1 MARMVLEN
9 ILHWDLKIF
18 IKIYGLNGKRLFD
31 RLIYRISR
39 LGDGYAYVIIG
50 MLIFILDFDVA
61 RILLPAALI
70 AFSIELTAYT
80 ILKHK
85 IKRVRPFEL
94 NTEIKSLI
102 RPPDKF
108 SFPSGHTA
116 AAFVVAVILSHFY
129 PPLLIP
135 SFSFASLIGFSRIY
149 NGVHYPGDVF
159 AGVVLGAICAK
170 IGLAII
176 L

>member
-1 MARMVLEN
+1 MARMVLQN
-9 ILHWDLKIF
+9 MLNWDSKIF
-18 IKIYGLNGKRLFD
+18 TKIYGLNGKRLFD
-31 RLIYRISR
+31 QLIYRISR
-39 LGDGYAYVIIG
+39 LGDGYAYIIIG
-50 MLIFILDFDVA
+50 MLILMFDFDVA
-61 RILLPAALI
+61 RVLLPAALI
-70 AFSIELTAYT
+70 AFLMELTAYT
-80 ILKHK
+80 LLKHK
-85 IKRVRPFEL
+85 IKRVRPFEI

-116 AAFVVAVILSHFY
+116 AAFVVAVIMNHFY
-129 PPLLIP
+129 PLLLIP

-159 AGVVLGAICAK
+159 AGVALGTICAK
-170 IGLAII
+170 IGLAIV

>member
-1 MARMVLEN
+1 MARMVLQN
-9 ILHWDLKIF
+9 ILNWDLKIF

-39 LGDGYAYVIIG
+39 LGDGYVYAVIGI
-50 MLIFILDFDVA
+50 LILVLDFDVA

-85 IKRVRPFEL
+85 IKRIRPFEV
-94 NTEIKSLI
+94 NTDIKSLV

-108 SFPSGHTA
+108 SFPSGHTS

-159 AGVVLGAICAK
+159 AGIVLGITCAK
-170 IGLAII
+170 IGLVII